1 MNNTSNDK
9 LYKNNDKLYKSITK
23 LLIKHNLTISTMES
37 CTAGLIATL
46 LTNKEGASAI
56 MKGAF
61 VTCSNEAKI
70 MQGVSEECIA
80 KNGVY
85 SVETAV
91 EMARACKKVYNS
103 NIGIGVTGII
113 DRPDTNNHSYNIIY
127 YAIIINN
134 KVFTRKYIPDSNIER
149 FRQKSYI
156 ASHIGIDLIAM
167 LDENLGYFV

>member
-1 MNNTSNDK
+1 MNNIFTSNDK
-9 LYKNNDKLYKSITK
+9 LYKTITE

-61 VTCSNEAKI
+61 VTCSNEATI
-70 MQGVSEECIA
+70 MQGVSAECID

-85 SVETAV
+85 SVETAL
-91 EMARACKKVYNS
+91 EMARACKKAYNS

-113 DRPDTNNHSYNIIY
+113 DRPNTNNQSDNSIY
-127 YAIIINN
+127 YAIIINDKEFIHTIN
-134 KVFTRKYIPDSNIER
+134 IPDSITER
-149 FRQKSYI
+149 FEQKNYI
-156 ASHIGIDLIAM
+156 ANNIGVYLLDM
-167 LDENLGYFV
+167 LYEI